1 MSSNSIKLSLVVFT
15 NVFFVVF
22 IGFNL
27 LDLDLALNARIT
39 FVVLLLAISL
49 WITEIIPAFLT
60 GLLAITI
67 LGLFADKTS
76 VANVFIGFSNP
87 ITLFLFGVLG
97 MGVIVR
103 EIGLGEKM
111 AYILIGLA
119 KSNPILLFF
128 QTLLSFVVLTFFIP
142 SATTRNAILVP
153 VYDEVFSLWNIDPSG
168 GFGKAI
174 TLSLGSL
181 NRLASSAVL
190 TGGIAPI
197 AAAGL
202 LDMNISWFK
211 WFVLLSIPYYFILFI
226 GGLFL
231 FFIYRKGF
239 QTVEKKNW
247 NLEKTNLNSDQIKV
261 IVLLLFAGFV
271 WFTDSFHDIHP
282 AIPIL
287 IANIILILPKFGVVS
302 WKVVEQGIDW
312 GTIILIAASFSLD
325 FAITDSGLANW
336 IKDIT
341 NSFVELGSDST
352 FTVLLL
358 LTVVCSVIRFLIP
371 NIVGYLAIV
380 IPVATLIGTT
390 YGIDPIITGLMAL
403 ILGDGVVFYV
413 SAGTSG
419 ILVFGK
425 GNVPGPEIFR
435 FALLM
440 LLVCV
445 SVVLFVGVPWWT
457 LNR

>member
-60 GLLAITI
+60 GLLAITL

-153 VYDEVFSLWNIDPSG
+153 VYDEVFSLWNIDK
-168 GFGKAI
+168 FQLKFAI
-174 TLSLGSL
+174 EL
-181 NRLASSAVL
+181 NVK
-190 TGGIAPI
+190 I
-197 AAAGL
+197 
-202 LDMNISWFK
+202 
-211 WFVLLSIPYYFILFI
+211 
-226 GGLFL
+226 
-231 FFIYRKGF
+231 
-239 QTVEKKNW
+239 
-247 NLEKTNLNSDQIKV
+247 NLNLK
-261 IVLLLFAGFV
+261 
-271 WFTDSFHDIHP
+271 P
-282 AIPIL
+282 
-287 IANIILILPKFGVVS
+287 
-302 WKVVEQGIDW
+302 
-312 GTIILIAASFSLD
+312 
-325 FAITDSGLANW
+325 
-336 IKDIT
+336 
-341 NSFVELGSDST
+341 
-352 FTVLLL
+352 
-358 LTVVCSVIRFLIP
+358 
-371 NIVGYLAIV
+371 
-380 IPVATLIGTT
+380 
-390 YGIDPIITGLMAL
+390 
-403 ILGDGVVFYV
+403 
-413 SAGTSG
+413 
-419 ILVFGK
+419 
-425 GNVPGPEIFR
+425 
-435 FALLM
+435 
-440 LLVCV
+440 
-445 SVVLFVGVPWWT
+445 
-457 LNR
+457 LN

>member
-174 TLSLGSL
+174 TLSL
-181 NRLASSAVL
+181 RSAFGMCACVV
-190 TGGIAPI
+190 IHSPI
-197 AAAGL
+197 CL
-202 LDMNISWFK
+202 
-211 WFVLLSIPYYFILFI
+211 P
-226 GGLFL
+226 
-231 FFIYRKGF
+231 
-239 QTVEKKNW
+239 
-247 NLEKTNLNSDQIKV
+247 
-261 IVLLLFAGFV
+261 IV
-271 WFTDSFHDIHP
+271 
-282 AIPIL
+282 
-287 IANIILILPKFGVVS
+287 
-302 WKVVEQGIDW
+302 
-312 GTIILIAASFSLD
+312 
-325 FAITDSGLANW
+325 
-336 IKDIT
+336 
-341 NSFVELGSDST
+341 
-352 FTVLLL
+352 
-358 LTVVCSVIRFLIP
+358 
-371 NIVGYLAIV
+371 
-380 IPVATLIGTT
+380 
-390 YGIDPIITGLMAL
+390 
-403 ILGDGVVFYV
+403 
-413 SAGTSG
+413 
-419 ILVFGK
+419 
-425 GNVPGPEIFR
+425 
-435 FALLM
+435 
-440 LLVCV
+440 
-445 SVVLFVGVPWWT
+445 
-457 LNR
+457 